1 MATSRE
7 SNINPETEHL
17 FELFPTADLDDSIAS
32 EISVKSE
39 PPIHY
44 RDKNKVSNEMTQTR
58 SDIDQNTG
66 NTNKDA
72 SVSRYIEETSFREFS
87 TPNQSLNEEDAKLEL
102 SLSREYEI
110 QDLVF
115 DFDDE
120 DVPDGDKNLSSDG
133 DLVPTLNLSSS
144 RSDVD
149 EGNAKN
155 DIKIDDNKSGSG
167 IALMRSALLPG
178 SDHDEGKSDAS
189 STDNLENPEIASS
202 PTSTHVIRSKEMIDP
217 QRSIDQE
224 TNRQP
229 DNDDFSFN
237 NKPIASDTSP
247 ARDQTLFGNERRS
260 PGLSL
265 FVPFG
270 VQNSILRFD
279 TSYDT
284 SNYSKGR
291 YTEHNEPK
299 IISDAVTSNQRS
311 SMDMNT
317 KSLSNSNPE
326 AANNMNEPPHI
337 EQQSRRQNYEVTDLD
352 KQLNSRPNSL
362 YTYSSSQF
370 QYERDEIRPSSNHT
384 LDNSLDQSN
393 PSLEND
399 IASYSNSLDNSHS
412 EPSILDQ
419 SSDEF
424 KLRLMQFQKR
434 GSYYYIHGS
443 NESHD
448 TINAVSDA
456 DKNDHLETLVNHNLD
471 NTDSANLCCEH
482 ANDCSLRMFKERPSM
497 SSPRY
502 AQREELSETDMA
514 ALPMISSSPR
524 RPQDQQGTMPDG
536 TTISTSHYSSA
547 SCDDHMEGP
556 KFSHNV
562 ESKLP
567 NPDPDTEP
575 RSNSPAQSNTSP
587 QSTKTDENEQIISNA
602 SNKITM
608 QSVPQ
613 PKHTNTNNKTIP
625 LGKTST
631 TEAEDRKLPTLRH
644 VPVGDRGH
652 SPLDG
657 CQLMPHLK
665 HVDTGERTGTHE
677 DESPVKL
684 SVHKLR
690 QQFEFQKK
698 GQPRTEYLSN
708 IIRKRKD
715 DLWKSSIHVSQP
727 STPPPIFEA
736 EVQPSNL
743 SSSNEEPDDVSTTS
757 SNDTFDVSS
766 VGSRETS
773 VSVLFILKMFM

>member
-1 MATSRE
+1 M
-7 SNINPETEHL
+7 

-39 PPIHY
+39 PTIHY
-44 RDKNKVSNEMTQTR
+44 KDKNKVSNEMIQAR
-58 SDIDQNTG
+58 SDIDQNAG
-66 NTNKDA
+66 NTDKDA
-72 SVSRYIEETSFREFS
+72 SISRYIEETSFREIL
-87 TPNQSLNEEDAKLEL
+87 TPDQSLSGEEAKREL
-102 SLSREYEI
+102 SLSREYET

-133 DLVPTLNLSSS
+133 DLVPTLSLSSS

-149 EGNAKN
+149 ESNSKN
-155 DIKIDDNKSGSG
+155 DIKMDDNKSGSG

-178 SDHDEGKSDAS
+178 SDDDESKSDALS
-189 STDNLENPEIASS
+189 ADNLENHEIASS
-202 PTSTHVIRSKEMIDP
+202 PTSTHVIRSDEIIDP

-224 TNRQP
+224 TNKQP
-229 DNDDFSFN
+229 DNDNFSFN

-279 TSYDT
+279 TSNN
-284 SNYSKGR
+284 SEGR
-291 YTEHNEPK
+291 HTEDNGPK
-299 IISDAVTSNQRS
+299 IISDAGTSNQKS
-311 SMDMNT
+311 SMNLNT
-317 KSLSNSNPE
+317 KSLRISNSGTV
-326 AANNMNEPPHI
+326 NNMNEPPHI
-337 EQQSRRQNYEVTDLD
+337 EQQVRRQKYKVIDLD

-370 QYERDEIRPSSNHT
+370 QYKRDESQPSSDYT
-384 LDNSLDQSN
+384 LDNSLHQSN
-393 PSLEND
+393 LSLEND
-399 IASYSNSLDNSHS
+399 VESYSNSLDNSHS
-412 EPSILDQ
+412 EPSTLDQ

-424 KLRLMQFQKR
+424 KLRLMQFQNR
-434 GSYYYIHGS
+434 DSYYDIHS
-443 NESHD
+443 SHESHD
-448 TINAVSDA
+448 SINGGSDA
-456 DKNDHLETLVNHNLD
+456 DKNDHLETPVNHNLD
-471 NTDSANLCCEH
+471 NTVSANLGSDH
-482 ANDCSLRMFKERPSM
+482 ANDFRLRMFKERPSM

-502 AQREELSETDMA
+502 AQREELSETDLA
-514 ALPMISSSPR
+514 ALPINSSSPR
-524 RPQDQQGTMPDG
+524 RLQDQQGTVPDG
-536 TTISTSHYSSA
+536 ATISTSHYSSA
-547 SCDDHMEGP
+547 SCDDHMKGP

-567 NPDPDTEP
+567 NPDPNTEP
-575 RSNSPAQSNTSP
+575 RSNSLAQSNTSP
-587 QSTKTDENEQIISNA
+587 HSTNTDENEQIISHA

-608 QSVPQ
+608 QPVPQ
-613 PKHTNTNNKTIP
+613 PKHTNSNNKTIP
-625 LGKTST
+625 LGKTNAV
-631 TEAEDRKLPTLRH
+631 EAGDRKLPTLKH
-644 VPVGDRGH
+644 VSVGESGH

-657 CQLMPHLK
+657 GELMPHLK
-665 HVDTGERTGTHE
+665 HVDIRERTRTHE

-690 QQFEFQKK
+690 QQFEIQKK

-727 STPPPIFEA
+727 STPPPIIEA

-773 VSVLFILKMFM
+773 VSVLLILKMLISISVGVRVRVF